1 MVLLS
6 RISTYLIPVIYF
18 IIALSWLIHPDWVY
32 YGSVLVIIFLAFSIF
47 SITRQSGSIK
57 IFLFEMIYPLFIQV
71 ISLSFI
77 IFLPKGWLYVL
88 MIIFFSLMLYLI
100 LNEAFNRHHPFL
112 GKTFE
117 FTTKLQMVLI
127 VSLIFFMSVIGY
139 NLVLY
144 LGWQLWVVSL
154 VMIFLMALLLLRLQ
168 GMSNKLEYLF
178 IDTAIT
184 VLTMEIFFILY
195 YLPIDI
201 YTKGLMV
208 AANIFIL
215 FTYIINKQFYN
226 IKKQYDFKKA

>member
-1 MVLLS
+1 
-6 RISTYLIPVIYF
+6 
-18 IIALSWLIHPDWVY
+18 
-32 YGSVLVIIFLAFSIF
+32 
-47 SITRQSGSIK
+47 
-57 IFLFEMIYPLFIQV
+57 MIYPLFIQV